1 MKRIVYQNNDGGIS
15 VIIPAPDSNLT
26 IEQIA
31 AKDVPPNTDYK
42 IVDVSEL
49 PHDREF
55 RSAWEHVQEKIEI
68 NFDKAKKIKRQRL
81 REERKPLLA
90 AQDVEYLKALEVNG
104 DTTEIIKEKKR
115 LRDITKLVDD
125 VISLEE
131 LTKITVEKPQLIPEP
146 DPIIETIIPEI
157 PIVTSET
164 PTEITNVI
172 TTSGGQ
178 IVKIRRPTNIVV
190 RVD

>member
-1 MKRIVYQNNDGGIS
+1 MTKRIIYTNTDGGIS
-15 VIIPAPDSNLT
+15 VIIPSPDSDLT

-49 PHDREF
+49 PQDREF
-55 RSAWEHVQEKIEI
+55 RSAWEHVQEKIDI
-68 NFDKAKKIKRQRL
+68 NFDKAKKITKQRL

-115 LRDITKLVDD
+115 LRDITKLADAATTLD
-125 VISLEE
+125 E
-131 LTKITVEKPQLIPEP
+131 LKELKAEKPKPPEP
-146 DPIIETIIPEI
+146 IIPADPVVPVEPVEPIIPTPPDPVAPE
-157 PIVTSET
+157 SE
-164 PTEITNVI
+164 
-172 TTSGGQ
+172 
-178 IVKIRRPTNIVV
+178 VKIPLGNLIV
-190 RVD
+190 RID

>member
-1 MKRIVYQNNDGGIS
+1 MKRIIYTNTDGGIS
-15 VIIPAPDSNLT
+15 VIIPSPDSDLT

-49 PHDREF
+49 PQDRQF
-55 RSAWEHVQEKIEI
+55 RSAWENNDEKIEI
-68 NFDKAKKIKRQRL
+68 NFDKAKKITKQRL

-115 LRDITKLVDD
+115 LRDITKLADEATTLD
-125 VISLEE
+125 ELKE
-131 LTKITVEKPQLIPEP
+131 LTAEKPKPPEP
-146 DPIIETIIPEI
+146 IIPIQPVVPVEPVEPIIP
-157 PIVTSET
+157 T
-164 PTEITNVI
+164 PTNPGISAFQNM
-172 TTSGGQ
+172 
-178 IVKIRRPTNIVV
+178 IVRI
-190 RVD
+190 D

>member
-1 MKRIVYQNNDGGIS
+1 MDKRIMYTNTDGGIS
-15 VIIPAPDSNLT
+15 IIIPSPDSDLT

-49 PHDREF
+49 PQDREF
-55 RSAWEHVQEKIEI
+55 RSAWENNDEKIEI
-68 NFDKAKKIKRQRL
+68 NFDKAKKITKQRL

-115 LRDITKLVDD
+115 LRDITKLADEATTLD
-125 VISLEE
+125 ELKE
-131 LTKITVEKPQLIPEP
+131 LTAEKPKPPEP
-146 DPIIETIIPEI
+146 IIPVEPVVPVEPVEPIIP
-157 PIVTSET
+157 T
-164 PTEITNVI
+164 PTNPGISSFQNM
-172 TTSGGQ
+172 
-178 IVKIRRPTNIVV
+178 IVRI
-190 RVD
+190 D

>member
-15 VIIPAPDSNLT
+15 VIIPAPDGDLT

-49 PHDREF
+49 PQDREL
-55 RSAWEHVQEKIEI
+55 RSAWENNDEKIEI
-68 NFDKAKKIKRQRL
+68 NFDKAKKITKQRL

-115 LRDITKLVDD
+115 LRDITKLADD
-125 VISLEE
+125 ATTLDELKE
-131 LTKITVEKPQLIPEP
+131 LTAEKPKPPEP
-146 DPIIETIIPEI
+146 IIPVEPVVPVEPVEPIIP
-157 PIVTSET
+157 T
-164 PTEITNVI
+164 PTNPGISSFQNM
-172 TTSGGQ
+172 
-178 IVKIRRPTNIVV
+178 IVRI
-190 RVD
+190 D

>member
-1 MKRIVYQNNDGGIS
+1 VKKRITYINTDGGIS
-15 VIIPAPDSNLT
+15 VIIPSPDSDLT

-49 PHDREF
+49 PQDRQF

-68 NFDKAKKIKRQRL
+68 NFDKAKKITKQRL

-115 LRDITKLVDD
+115 LRDITKLADD
-125 VISLEE
+125 ATTLDE
-131 LTKITVEKPQLIPEP
+131 LKELKAEKPKPPEP
-146 DPIIETIIPEI
+146 IIPVDPVVPDEPVLPTDPILPTP
-157 PIVTSET
+157 PDPVAPQSE
-164 PTEITNVI
+164 
-172 TTSGGQ
+172 
-178 IVKIRRPTNIVV
+178 VKIPLGNLIV
-190 RVD
+190 RID